1 MSGNALAVQ
10 GLTKRYKDFVLDNVS
25 FVVPR
30 GAIVGLVG
38 ENGAG
43 KSTTLHAILGLIHR
57 DGGSV
62 ELLGRED
69 TAVDE
74 SYARDVLTDVTS
86 RFDYS
91 RLILETDYYRVVFG
105 DKTPWDLA
113 ETPPDAGGQP

>member
-1 MSGNALAVQ
+1 MIFSNYSF
-10 GLTKRYKDFVLDNVS
+10 LTDA
-25 FVVPR
+25 
-30 GAIVGLVG
+30 GAYDSKTD
-38 ENGAG
+38 EF
-43 KSTTLHAILGLIHR
+43 TPW
-57 DGGSV
+57 
-62 ELLGRED
+62 RED

-105 DKTPWDLA
+105 DKIPWDLA